1 MVRLIAQHGGV
12 GAGVPL
18 AIGVSLK
25 VTLTNQRLLDFL
37 RAPRLQVKARQAL
50 LAGKGV
56 DPPGMRA

>member
-1 MVRLIAQHGGV
+1 
-12 GAGVPL
+12 
-18 AIGVSLK
+18 
-25 VTLTNQRLLDFL
+25 LLDFL